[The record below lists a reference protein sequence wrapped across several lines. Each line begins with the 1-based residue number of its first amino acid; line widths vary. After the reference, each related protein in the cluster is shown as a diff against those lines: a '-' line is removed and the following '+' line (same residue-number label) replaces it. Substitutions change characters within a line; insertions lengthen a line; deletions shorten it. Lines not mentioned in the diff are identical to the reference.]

1 MCVGDKLNLAECLSD
16 PFPESLFPDG
26 CDLVPNIKEIYE
38 LQIAFYEHQLL
49 GSDALLRNG
58 AYFSR
63 VNGEYTDHF
72 KMCAGDALLLPQY
85 SSSRLKSFFESNIFR
100 TGYGTHGLF
109 PYRGKFH
116 PQMIKGLLNIMGL
129 KSGDLV
135 LDPMM
140 GSGTVPV
147 EASLMGINS
156 IGIDASRFCEFMT
169 QVKLEALYMPLE
181 RTAGALNNVDEVF
194 DFFQKKVGA
203 LGEKKRGESCDDS
216 YGCVREDAAEYL
228 AQKAPVSAS
237 KDTFQ
242 TYNLLLLA
250 YLDSIG
256 YAERSKRKTA
266 RELFRGILERYL
278 FVCQKA
284 QSSIAQIQ
292 RELGTARV
300 STGDA
305 RTLDLDSKSV
315 DGVLFSPPYS
325 FAIDYLE
332 NDSFHLD
339 FFGVDS
345 ELLKESMVGLRGG
358 RTLADKY
365 QCYRDDMDDC
375 LKECARV
382 LKPERLCS
390 IVIGTNDNQLSK
402 ALKIPKSEVQGL
414 HHLMVELG
422 ENHGM
427 KPVRMLERSI
437 HGISN
442 TMRKEYIVMLQKAG

>member
-1 MCVGDKLNLAECLSD
+1 MGDKRNLKECLSD
-16 PFPESLFPDG
+16 SFPESLFPSG
-26 CDLVPNIKEIYE
+26 YDLVPNIREIYE
-38 LQIAFYEHQLL
+38 LQIAFFEHQLL
-49 GSDALLRNG
+49 EPDELLQNG

-63 VNGEYTDHF
+63 VAGEYTDHF
-72 KMCAGDALLLPQY
+72 KLCAGDALLLPEY

-129 KSGDLV
+129 KPGNVV

-147 EASLMGINS
+147 EASLMGIHS
-156 IGIDASRFCEFMT
+156 IGVDASRFCEFMSR
-169 QVKLEALYMPLE
+169 VKIEALSMPLA
-181 RTAGALNNVDEVF
+181 RAAGALHNVNEVF

-203 LGEKKRGESCDDS
+203 LDISKREASQDDA
-216 YGCVREDAAEYL
+216 YGCVREEAEEYL
-228 AQKAPVSAS
+228 TKKAQQKISS
-237 KDTFQ
+237 EDTFK

-250 YLDSIG
+250 YLDCIG

-266 RELFRGILERYL
+266 RELFQGILERYV

-284 QSSIAQIQ
+284 QNSISQIG
-292 RELGTARV
+292 RELGTANI

-305 RTLDLDSKSV
+305 RKLALADDSV

-325 FAIDYLE
+325 FAVDYLE
-332 NDSFHLD
+332 NDAFHLN
-339 FFGVDS
+339 FFGVDT
-345 ELLKESMVGLRGG
+345 EILKEHMVGLRGG
-358 RTLADKY
+358 HKLADKY
-365 QCYRDDMDDC
+365 HHYRDDMNSC
-375 LKECARV
+375 LKECGRV
-382 LKPERLCS
+382 LKPNRMCS

-402 ALKIPKSEVQGL
+402 ALKIPKAEVQGL
-414 HHLMVELG
+414 HNLMIELG

-427 KPVRMLERSI
+427 KTVRMLERSI

-442 TMRKEYIVMLQKAG
+442 TMRKEYIVMLQKDG